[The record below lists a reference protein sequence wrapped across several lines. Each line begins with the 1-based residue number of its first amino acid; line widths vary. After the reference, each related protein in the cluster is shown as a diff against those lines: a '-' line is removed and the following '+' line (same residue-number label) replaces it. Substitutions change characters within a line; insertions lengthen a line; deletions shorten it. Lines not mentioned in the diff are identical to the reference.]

1 MSGSPSTVPPAIAEM
16 LRALQVTEAIP
27 SSPWEMVTHATAVTK
42 LVLAL
47 LVVLSLV
54 SWAIMFLKWREFRA
68 LEQTSRGFMTEF
80 EHQTR
85 LVEAQGLVRRS
96 TPNPFTRVFDRAIQF
111 LPETRAHAAPE
122 PYGSPEDGYGRER
135 GPAATAA
142 QRPTDQAM
150 SGSRVEALRFL
161 LDSETS
167 HERDRLG
174 RFIPWLATIGSVSPL
189 IGLLG
194 TVLGVIDAFI
204 GIATKGS
211 GNIAAVAPGVAEALI
226 ATAAALAVAIPAV
239 FGYNLFASRLNRI
252 EGELEGFGSEVIALL
267 VGEGRI

>member
-1 MSGSPSTVPPAIAEM
+1 MRI
-16 LRALQVTEAIP
+16 LQITDAIP
-27 SSPWEMVTHATAVTK
+27 SSPWEMVVHATGVTK

-68 LEQTSRGFMTEF
+68 VESTSRGFMTEF

-85 LVEAQGLVRRS
+85 LVEAQSLARRS
-96 TPNPFTRVFDRAIQF
+96 SPSPFTRVFERAIQF
-111 LPETRAHAAPE
+111 LPDARPHSAADSHAQAADP
-122 PYGSPEDGYGRER
+122 YGRER
-135 GPAATAA
+135 VAPDPVVHRVPE
-142 QRPTDQAM
+142 QVM

-239 FGYNLFASRLNRI
+239 FGYNLFANRLNRI

>member
-1 MSGSPSTVPPAIAEM
+1 MR
-16 LRALQVTEAIP
+16 LLQITEAIP
-27 SSPWEMVTHATAVTK
+27 STPWEMVTHATGVTK
-42 LVLAL
+42 FVLGV

-54 SWAIMFLKWREFRA
+54 SWAIMFMKWREFRA
-68 LEQTSRGFMTEF
+68 LERTSRGFMSEF
-80 EHQTR
+80 EHHTR
-85 LVEAQGLVRRS
+85 LVEARGLARRS

-111 LPETRAHAAPE
+111 LPDARTPAPADGYAQAPD
-122 PYGSPEDGYGRER
+122 PYGTER
-135 GPAATAA
+135 GMTGPVANRLAD
-142 QRPTDQAM
+142 PAM

-239 FGYNLFASRLNRI
+239 FGYNLFANRLNRI

>member
-1 MSGSPSTVPPAIAEM
+1 MR
-16 LRALQVTEAIP
+16 LLQITEAIP
-27 SSPWEMVTHATAVTK
+27 STPWEMVTHATPITKFILAV
-42 LVLAL
+42 

-54 SWAIMFLKWREFRA
+54 SWAIMFMKWREFRA
-68 LEQTSRGFMTEF
+68 VERTSAHFMSEF
-80 EHQTR
+80 EHQSR
-85 LVEAQGLVRRS
+85 LVEAQGLARRS
-96 TPNPFTRVFDRAIQF
+96 TPSPFTRVFDRALKF
-111 LPETRAHAAPE
+111 LPDARMPAPSADAYLQATDPYEVERAPI
-122 PYGSPEDGYGRER
+122 
-135 GPAATAA
+135 AATAP
-142 QRPTDQAM
+142 RPADQAM
-150 SGSRVEALRFL
+150 SGSRVEALRFV

-174 RFIPWLATIGSVSPL
+174 RFIPWLGTIGSVSPL

-239 FGYNLFASRLNRI
+239 FGYNLFATRLNRI